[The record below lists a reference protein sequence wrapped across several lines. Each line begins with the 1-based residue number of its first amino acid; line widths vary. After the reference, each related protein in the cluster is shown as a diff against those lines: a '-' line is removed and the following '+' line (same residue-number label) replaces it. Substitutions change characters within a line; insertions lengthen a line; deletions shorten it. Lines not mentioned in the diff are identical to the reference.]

1 MFHVIKTAKLTAP
14 ASSSAT
20 TYVVAKGHH
29 FRVGDVIMAKTAGK
43 AYPITAIA
51 TNASDSTSDD
61 ITVGTTL
68 GVSLAVGDGIIEA
81 KQEAA
86 SASAFKY
93 TPVGLTGEAYE
104 VNAAMNNDVNVVTI
118 GQVHEALIPSAP
130 DSVKAALKG
139 IIFI

>member
-1 MFHVIKTAKLTAP
+1 
-14 ASSSAT
+14 
-20 TYVVAKGHH
+20 
-29 FRVGDVIMAKTAGK
+29 MAKTAGK